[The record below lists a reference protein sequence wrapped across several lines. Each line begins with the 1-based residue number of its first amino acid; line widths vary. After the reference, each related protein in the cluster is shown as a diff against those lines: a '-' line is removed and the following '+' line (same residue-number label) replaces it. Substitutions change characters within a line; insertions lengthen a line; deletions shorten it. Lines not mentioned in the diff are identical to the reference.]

1 MEPLHIMY
9 SYAGKEVDVTNSLQE
24 RFTGLMVEAAVY
36 DLNGRRRWSWK
47 MAVEVGADS
56 VWRSLKVPE
65 INGLS
70 STYFLRLQL
79 TDAGGIV
86 RSINWYWLSSKGDVL
101 DWKKSKWFVTPESSY
116 ADYSALGTLGKTKL
130 RVAVSDGL
138 KKGDSTVHEV
148 TITNT
153 GKVVAFQVH
162 LRALKGK
169 TGDDILPV
177 IFSDNYLELAPGEA
191 RTIMCSYADRD
202 ADGVEAYFMVEG
214 WNVD

>member
-1 MEPLHIMY
+1 
-9 SYAGKEVDVTNSLQE
+9 
-24 RFTGLMVEAAVY
+24 VY
-36 DLNGRRRWSWK
+36 DLDGKMKWSK
-47 MAVEVGADS
+47 KVGVDVGADS
-56 VWRSLKVPE
+56 VWRGIGVPVVE
-65 INGLS
+65 GLS
-70 STYFLRLQL
+70 SCYFLRLQL
-79 TDAGGIV
+79 SDAAGVV
-86 RSINWYWLSSKGDVL
+86 RSVNWYWLSSKGDVL

-138 KKGDSTVHEV
+138 KRGDSTVHEV

-153 GKVVAFQVH
+153 GRVVAFQVH

-202 ADGVEAYFMVEG
+202 ADGVEAFFAVEG
-214 WNVD
+214 WNL

>member
-1 MEPLHIMY
+1 MY

-36 DLNGRRRWSWK
+36 DLDGRRRWSWK

-138 KKGDSTVHEV
+138 KKGDSTVHEM

-153 GKVVAFQVH
+153 GRVVAFQVH

-202 ADGVEAYFMVEG
+202 ADGVAAYFMVEG